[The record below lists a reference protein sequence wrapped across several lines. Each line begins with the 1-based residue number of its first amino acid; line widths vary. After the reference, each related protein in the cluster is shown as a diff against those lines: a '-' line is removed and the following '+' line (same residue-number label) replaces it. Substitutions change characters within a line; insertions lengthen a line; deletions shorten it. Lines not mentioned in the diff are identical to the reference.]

1 VKDENVIGTKMIKC
15 RVQNG
20 VNMSKTDVD
29 IVTPPYGSLEGYLVY
44 CVLCFCLF
52 VCLYGY

>member
-1 VKDENVIGTKMIKC
+1 MKDENVIGTKMIKC